1 MKQRHVFSVL
11 VEDHPRV
18 LTRITSMFAR
28 RGFNID
34 SLAVGRTHIP
44 GISRISFVVEGD
56 DRTIEQVEKQL
67 NRLIEVLKVVD
78 HTGPR
83 LERELALVK
92 VRVDGIEERIELK
105 EIAEAFRARIVD
117 VARGALTFEVTG
129 HPAKIDRFL
138 EELSGYGV
146 LETMRT
152 GAVAMDRGERV
163 IKLKARKEA
172 V

>member
-1 MKQRHVFSVL
+1 MRHLVSVL
-11 VEDHPRV
+11 VQDHPRV

-28 RGFNID
+28 RGFNIE

-44 GISRISFVVEGD
+44 SVSRISFVVYGD

-78 HTGPR
+78 HEGPH
-83 LERELALVK
+83 LEREMALVK
-92 VRVDGIEERIELK
+92 VHVAGVEERLELK

-117 VARGALTFEVTG
+117 VARTALTFEVTG
-129 HPAKIDRFL
+129 HPAKITRFI
-138 EELSGYGV
+138 EEMAPYGI

-163 IKLKARKEA
+163 LRLKAKREA

>member
-1 MKQRHVFSVL
+1 MRQRHVISVL

-34 SLAVGRTHIP
+34 SLAVGRTHLP
-44 GISRISFVVEGD
+44 GVSRISFVVEGD

-78 HTGPR
+78 HAGPR

-92 VRVDGIEERIELK
+92 VRVEGIEERIELK

-117 VARGALTFEVTG
+117 VARHALTFEVTG
-129 HPAKIDRFL
+129 HPAKVDRFL
-138 EELSGYGV
+138 EELSSYGI

-163 IKLKARKEA
+163 IKLKARREA

>member
-44 GISRISFVVEGD
+44 GVSRISFVVEGD